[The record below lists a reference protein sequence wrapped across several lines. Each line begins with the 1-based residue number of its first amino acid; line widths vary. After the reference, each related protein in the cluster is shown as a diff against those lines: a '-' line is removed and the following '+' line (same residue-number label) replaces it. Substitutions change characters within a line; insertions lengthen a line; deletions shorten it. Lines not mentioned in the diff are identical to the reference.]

1 MRNHIPKLKT
11 LKYTKTRE
19 EQINSDYGKIIL
31 IESDNPN
38 FSHEVYDF
46 NTGVFRGYTGNK
58 KFKEK
63 REDKIESN
71 LETIE

>member
-1 MRNHIPKLKT
+1 MRNQIPKLKT

-19 EQINSDYGKIIL
+19 EQEEEDYTGRLIL

-46 NTGVFRGYTGNK
+46 KSGVFRGYTGNK
-58 KFKEK
+58 NFKK
-63 REDKIESN
+63 NIESKN
-71 LETIE
+71 EERNE

>member
-19 EQINSDYGKIIL
+19 EQEEEDYTGKLIL

-46 NTGVFRGYTGNK
+46 KSRVFRGYTGNK
-58 KFKEK
+58 NFKK
-63 REDKIESN
+63 KIESKN
-71 LETIE
+71 EERKEE